1 MGHDGG
7 VSNGIFD
14 VLATQP
20 FVNGWHSHGNVLLV
34 ILEVDVGFLGSVSE
48 ERLVIKMPVRLP
60 ATTSSLVVVSKSD
73 TFDEWI
79 VFLMLLCEVITI
91 NLKKVLSF
99 GQSLWVFCL

>member
-14 VLATQP
+14 VFATQP
-20 FVNGWHSHGNVLLV
+20 FVNGWHCHGNVLLV
-34 ILEVDVGFLGSVSE
+34 ILEVDVGFLGPVSE

-73 TFDEWI
+73 AFDEWI
-79 VFLMLLCEVITI
+79 VFLMLLCEVITV
-91 NLKKVLSF
+91 NLKKILSF